1 MLKAKAT
8 TKTWD
13 PDAKAWTISE
23 EWEINIPENDEER
36 EQLCDFTQVIYG
48 DHILHGE
55 DTK

>member
-23 EWEINIPENDEER
+23 EWEMNIPENDEER